1 MEYDGYAEALFRWR
15 LYLVGW
21 VLAIAGAVYFGIDS
35 SARLTAVFV
44 AVLVGL
50 APTKVEDDFID
61 NVLRARHPEAY
72 EAYGYGNGM
81 ARRFWFD
88 GLPLIAA
95 FGKRTDDLA
104 LETMKRSVRG
114 ALVFPLV
121 LAVVAVSVWS
131 ALGVLG

>member
-1 MEYDGYAEALFRWR
+1 LDYDGYAEAVFRWR

-21 VLAIAGAVYFGIDS
+21 VLALAGAVYFGMDS
-35 SARLTAVFV
+35 SARLTAMFV
-44 AVLVGL
+44 AVLIGL
-50 APTKVEDDFID
+50 APTNIEAEFID
-61 NVLRARHPEAY
+61 NALRARHPEAY
-72 EAYGYGNGM
+72 EAYGYGSGM
-81 ARRFWFD
+81 TRRLWFD

-121 LAVVAVSVWS
+121 VAVVAVSVWS